1 MKTAMVVCPLSL
13 SWVVSIDL
21 GGVNIKLGGV
31 NRPAPPNKLQ
41 QPNTK
46 SIHRL
51 SLTHLPGLVCLS
63 FACIGNISMD
73 IRQDQAGPTSLT
85 KIGEVGKVGALHKR
99 LMKLVFN
106 PTCDPCIFQT
116 QILFFSLPSPCSDV
130 DKPFGTKGLLN
141 NLVVLSFLKWDEN
154 CFKERGKWQLKNI
167 TGQFLVC
174 FNSDKDGQ

>member
-51 SLTHLPGLVCLS
+51 SLTHLPLFVCRLPAS
-63 FACIGNISMD
+63 V
-73 IRQDQAGPTSLT
+73 TSPWT
-85 KIGEVGKVGALHKR
+85 
-99 LMKLVFN
+99 
-106 PTCDPCIFQT
+106 
-116 QILFFSLPSPCSDV
+116 
-130 DKPFGTKGLLN
+130 
-141 NLVVLSFLKWDEN
+141 
-154 CFKERGKWQLKNI
+154 
-167 TGQFLVC
+167 
-174 FNSDKDGQ
+174 